1 MLYQKWAVA
10 LLHYEFDSLLSILQ
24 EIKFNLKATKFCCI
38 GSYDK
43 QNLKLVI
50 LYEIYELVSQI
61 SYEMNTRVR
70 SSLYVILIT
79 PITWQCFTKPAAQH
93 GECQILWLVINL
105 RVSLPHYSD
114 RKNNVI
120 NSATFNMHD
129 LGAFRINQW
138 EIANYLYFAFYLV
151 MGITFDIFGWFVCQ
165 NVKS

>member
-1 MLYQKWAVA
+1 MNLTHCSQSYN
-10 LLHYEFDSLLSILQ
+10 

-50 LYEIYELVSQI
+50 LYE
-61 SYEMNTRVR
+61 
-70 SSLYVILIT
+70 
-79 PITWQCFTKPAAQH
+79 
-93 GECQILWLVINL
+93 CQILGLVINL

-129 LGAFRINQW
+129 LGAFGINQ
-138 EIANYLYFAFYLV
+138 
-151 MGITFDIFGWFVCQ
+151 
-165 NVKS
+165 